1 MKIPEL
7 CSLLTV
13 AYSILLDSNK
23 DPLNP
28 TEERLILEAL
38 IQCCLTTQDKILIK
52 EDSKTGQSLS
62 KRKAELRGSINQKW
76 KLIKQ
81 LTKTRNSLQILK
93 RLTSNLTGESVPLLR
108 TLVSLIIENKAIS
121 DLHRPT
127 STFQGL
133 LQGATG
139 AGGALLSKGLG
150 RLGLSRQQE
159 SPGSH
164 EMVIIV
170 FVGGMSFHEIQT
182 VHEDLSEQ
190 AQNPWKTKLIITGTQ
205 LIDSESFLHRIWN
218 LRS

>member
-1 MKIPEL
+1 M
-7 CSLLTV
+7 
-13 AYSILLDSNK
+13 AYSILLDSNN

-38 IQCCLTTQDKILIK
+38 IQCCLSTQDTSLI
-52 EDSKTGQSLS
+52 EGDSKTGQSLS
-62 KRKAELRGSINQKW
+62 KQKAELRGSINNKW

-81 LTKTRNSLQILK
+81 LTKTRNSLQTLK
-93 RLTSNLTGESVPLLR
+93 KLTSNLTGESIPLLR
-108 TLVSLIIENKAIS
+108 TLVTLIMENKAIV

-170 FVGGMSFHEIQT
+170 FIGGLSFHEIQT
-182 VHEDLSEQ
+182 VHEDLAEQ

-205 LIDSESFLHRIWN
+205 LIDPDSLLHRIWN
-218 LRS
+218 LTS